1 MKRFFSILLL
11 SVFLFNVVGY
21 YPVFW
26 GLKYRA
32 RMEMNQRLDDENYN
46 AEETVTIKIPL
57 TVPYNTFGQDYER
70 MTGSFEHHGEFFNL
84 IKQKLEKDTLYIVCI
99 KDRKEKQL
107 HAAMT
112 DFIKLSTD
120 IPTSSQQTLKLLSGL
135 IKDYIP
141 ATSAVLTQDRKA
153 QSLTFGAT
161 PNFDLLTNNLPVPT
175 PPPDLL
181 S

>member
-11 SVFLFNVVGY
+11 LVFLFNVVGY

-46 AEETVTIKIPL
+46 TEETVTIKIPL

-99 KDRKEKQL
+99 KDHKEKQL

-135 IKDYIP
+135 IKDYLA
-141 ATSAVLTQDRKA
+141 ATPTALTQNR
-153 QSLTFGAT
+153 QGLSLAFAIA
-161 PNFDLLTNNLPVPT
+161 PNLDLPSNELPVPT
-175 PPPDLL
+175 PPPDRLA
-181 S
+181 

>member
-1 MKRFFSILLL
+1 MKRSFSIFLLL
-11 SVFLFNVVGY
+11 VFLFNVVGY

-32 RMEMNQRLDDENYN
+32 RIEMNQRLDDENYN
-46 AEETVTIKIPL
+46 TEETVTIKIPL

-70 MTGSFEHHGEFFNL
+70 MTGSFEHRGEFFNL

-99 KDRKEKQL
+99 KDHKEKQL

-141 ATSAVLTQDRKA
+141 TTPQALTQNRQG
-153 QSLTFGAT
+153 QSLTYGAT
-161 PNFDLLTNNLPVPT
+161 PDFNLLANNLPVPT
-175 PPPDLL
+175 PPPDRLA
-181 S
+181 

>member
-1 MKRFFSILLL
+1 MKRSFSILLL

-32 RMEMNQRLDDENYN
+32 SMEMNQRLDDDNYN
-46 AEETVTIKIPL
+46 ADETVTIKIPL

-70 MTGSFEHHGEFFNL
+70 MTGSFEHHGEFFKL

-99 KDRKEKQL
+99 KDHKEKQL

-120 IPTSSQQTLKLLSGL
+120 LPTSQQTLKLLSGL

-141 ATSAVLTQDRKA
+141 TTQTVLNQNRKA
-153 QSLTFGAT
+153 LCLTFGTT
-161 PNFDLLTNNLPVPT
+161 PDFSLLTNNLPVPT

-181 S
+181 A

>member
-1 MKRFFSILLL
+1 M
-11 SVFLFNVVGY
+11 VGY
-21 YPVFW
+21 YPFFW

-46 AEETVTIKIPL
+46 TEETVTIKIPL

-84 IKQKLEKDTLYIVCI
+84 VKQKLEKDTLYIVCI
-99 KDRKEKQL
+99 KDHKEKQL

-120 IPTSSQQTLKLLSGL
+120 IPTSSQQTLKLLSAL
-135 IKDYIP
+135 TKDYIP
-141 ATSAVLTQDRKA
+141 TTPTTLPQNHKVL
-153 QSLTFGAT
+153 SISFGTA
-161 PNFDLLTNNLPVPT
+161 PNLDFPNNDLPVPT
-175 PPPDLL
+175 PPPDRLT
-181 S
+181 